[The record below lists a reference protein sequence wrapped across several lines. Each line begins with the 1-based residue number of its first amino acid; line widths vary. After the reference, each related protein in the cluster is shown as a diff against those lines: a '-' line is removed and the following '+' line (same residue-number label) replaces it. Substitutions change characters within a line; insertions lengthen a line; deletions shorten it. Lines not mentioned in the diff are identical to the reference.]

1 MSRTVKAQREANQTN
16 QWLTQMNNQT
26 QQEIAEKANQWNWA
40 NLQAQNEWN
49 IQQWE
54 RENEYNSPKQQVERL
69 MEAGINPLWAMT
81 GSDGGTAQHLES
93 GQPAPAAVARTEA
106 ARVSPEYDP
115 TWLSNL
121 VAASRDVTNSALGW
135 SKLGL
140 EAEDVKTRR
149 AGQISSSALDYASA
163 ANKRAS
169 TTSMET
175 QNRWDLATFGV
186 RVEQESQ
193 KLSNMKKQL
202 DLMDSQSENYKAAA
216 ANYKASEDLV
226 REKINRIAEDYEL
239 RWKEMDIALRNAES
253 NRISA
258 TASASNAST
267 MSDRL
272 KLDREFAKQTVAKW
286 NNDQLLDFLKSFG
299 QNIEGKMK
307 GSVGFEGLG
316 VSGEAGVKEKGL
328 PTLTTF
334 EAAGLRALQ
343 WAADEPENPKAV
355 EAARIAT
362 DTTERIDN
370 NFHVP
375 FAPGASSSNTSV
387 LNPPPIETF
396 GSWSS
401 WQ

>member
-26 QQEIAEKANQWNWA
+26 QQEIADKANQWNWA

-69 MEAGINPLWAMT
+69 LEAGINPLWAMT

-93 GQPAPAAVARTEA
+93 AAAQPASVARTEA

-115 TWLSNL
+115 TWLTNL

-169 TTSMET
+169 TTSMEIE
-175 QNRWDLATFGV
+175 NRWNLDTFGV
-186 RVEQESQ
+186 RVEQQ
-193 KLSNMKKQL
+193 QQQLANMKKQL
-202 DLMDSQSENYKAAA
+202 DVMDSQSENYKAAA
-216 ANYKASEDLV
+216 ANYKASEELT
-226 REKINRIAEDYEL
+226 REHINRVAEDYQL
-239 RWKEMDIALRNAES
+239 KWKEMSIALYNSQS

-258 TASASNAST
+258 NASATNAST
-267 MSDRL
+267 MQDRL
-272 KLDREFAKQTVAKW
+272 KFDNEMAKVTVQKW
-286 NNDQLLDFLKSFG
+286 NNDQLLDFLRTFG
-299 QNIEGKMK
+299 QNISGEMNAK
-307 GSVGFEGLG
+307 VGVEVLG
-316 VSGEAGVKEKGL
+316 VSGKAGVQEKGL

-334 EAAGLRALQ
+334 HEAGLRALQ
-343 WAADEPENPKAV
+343 WAASEPDNPKAA
-355 EAARIAT
+355 EAARLAV
-362 DTTERIDN
+362 DGLDKIDN
-370 NFHVP
+370 NVHVP
-375 FAPGASSSNTSV
+375 FAPNSSSSNTSV
-387 LNPPPIETF
+387 LNPPPLDSF
-396 GSWSS
+396 GSWQS

>member
-26 QQEIAEKANQWNWA
+26 QQEIAESANQWNWS

-54 RENEYNSPKQQVERL
+54 RENEYNSPKQQVSRL

-81 GSDGGTAQHLES
+81 GSDGGIAQHLES
-93 GQPAPAAVARTEA
+93 AQAQPAAIARTES

-115 TWLSNL
+115 TWLTNL

-226 REKINRIAEDYEL
+226 REKINRIAEDYQL
-239 RWKEMDIALRNAES
+239 RWKEMDIALSNAQS

-258 TASASNAST
+258 NASASNAST
-267 MSDRL
+267 LSDRL

-343 WAADEPENPKAV
+343 WAADEPENPQAI

-362 DTTERIDN
+362 DTTDKIDN
-370 NFHVP
+370 NVHVP
-375 FAPGASSSNTSV
+375 FDTGSNSSNTSV
-387 LNPPPIETF
+387 LNPPPVDTF